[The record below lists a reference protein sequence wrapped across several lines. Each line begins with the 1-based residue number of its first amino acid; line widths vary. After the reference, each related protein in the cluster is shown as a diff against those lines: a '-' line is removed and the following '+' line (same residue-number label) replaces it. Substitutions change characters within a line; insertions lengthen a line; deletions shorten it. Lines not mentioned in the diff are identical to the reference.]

1 MWWKF
6 ILFPVALCG
15 AALALSTGGL
25 EIFAVV
31 QAAGWWLFKW
41 VGGLSVAAWLLAKAG
56 RA

>member
-41 VGGLSVAAWLLAKAG
+41 VGGLSVAAWLLVKAG